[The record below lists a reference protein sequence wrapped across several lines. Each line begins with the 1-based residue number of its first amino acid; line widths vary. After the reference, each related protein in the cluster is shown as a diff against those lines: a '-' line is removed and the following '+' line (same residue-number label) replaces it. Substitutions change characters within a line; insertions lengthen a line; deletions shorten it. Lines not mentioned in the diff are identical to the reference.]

1 MPTVIIV
8 SVVISLIVIS
18 ALAVAYFLY
27 LRPLLNDSAL
37 LRGGY
42 GEVYRRGRFCAAFN
56 DSAAVMAV
64 PNKIWRTLKYI
75 SYTEIKGARL
85 YFDSSKERGRIKD
98 FPGKGKYQAEMY
110 DCMPKDTD
118 ARVYLC
124 IYLAGGR
131 RYIIR
136 KKFTVRGEPVY
147 QGEVYGYLRQ
157 IAEKINRIV
166 SPAKTKREK
175 FDTLRQNISG
185 AFRAE
190 TERIIKLAGTLP
202 KEPAKR
208 EETKPPAANTA
219 NTANIGAN
227 ADIKA
232 AAPRNTA
239 AKKDVTVRINANYA
253 SEEELA
259 ALPGINMLT
268 AKSLVAFR
276 EENGH
281 FKDFG
286 EFSAAAG
293 LSEFAAGLVEK
304 RVSFGTGSQKAQAGK
319 AADTE
324 GAGKDGGAA
333 AESGSVPKKPM
344 GRKIDI

>member
-37 LRGGY
+37 LHGGY

-85 YFDSSKERGRIKD
+85 YFDSSKERGRVKD

-131 RYIIR
+131 RYIIK

-147 QGEVYGYLRQ
+147 QDEVYGYLRQ

-190 TERIIKLAGTLP
+190 TERIIRLAGTLP
-202 KEPAKR
+202 KEPAKK
-208 EETKPPAANTA
+208 EETTPPAANTA
-219 NTANIGAN
+219 INL
-227 ADIKA
+227 DIKA
-232 AAPRNTA
+232 AAPKNTA

-276 EENGH
+276 EKNGY

-304 RVSFGTGSQKAQAGK
+304 RVSFGTGGQKAQSDKTVGPEK
-319 AADTE
+319 GTE
-324 GAGKDGGAA
+324 GSGKDGGAA